1 MKDWAFRCSRQS
13 RLLFFRVEI
22 RHIEDEN
29 IKDKER
35 IKNMDSIYG
44 NESGISYCYDNGG
57 VTFYCSD
64 VYTCRDIDMASNVKR
79 VCFGE
84 DDSTKQMYYKLRYSC
99 MIFPNV
105 TEIYIARNVA
115 AIEINN
121 RMFPNCRKI
130 VSNNV
135 NYRSGSMLVQK
146 DKAMDWNF
154 LLNTFCLKKGED
166 VDLTGIDMI
175 KSGAFSGCEIV
186 EIKNVADLSQVENY
200 AFSDSDF
207 CSDKN
212 KAVGGFRMAGP
223 IIAEMLP
230 DLEEYEIPDYA
241 IYTAPRAV
249 EAMQKMYKAK
259 RLIIN
264 NLAATANVLYTTRL
278 PKKVIVKNIKK
289 RTDDTD
295 YDLFDILDS
304 ETTEEIELQN
314 CSPEYKSINGLLYG
328 RVIDEYGFFTKTW
341 SVLRCPRGM
350 KKAVID
356 DIAEEIAQSAFMG
369 CSVEE
374 VVMPDSVKMIGNEAF
389 SCCKYLKKIN
399 LSKNLQKTTNQLGN
413 NACFKKCE
421 RLKGIEIPA
430 GIKEIPN
437 MMFFGCRELSEVVFH
452 DGLEV
457 IGASAFASCRNLK
470 KVSLP
475 KTVKRIKRWAM
486 SYVDELHL
494 ASNVVPNG
502 LVLGLNNSSSACARV
517 IFPDGREVLVSKTV
531 NPNVEDKATLQ
542 LSKHCQDPD
551 WYKYSS
557 SITSL
562 LLNGLIEYERRRK
575 EPEEW
580 PDNRAEQ
587 AELKGLL
594 RNNSVTLMDWLLTHD
609 KRQSLARL
617 INYGFLPDS
626 ALNGLLT
633 YANEHNMPDIAA
645 YTIQQIQKGETPD
658 TNFHI

>member
-1 MKDWAFRCSRQS
+1 
-13 RLLFFRVEI
+13 
-22 RHIEDEN
+22 
-29 IKDKER
+29 
-35 IKNMDSIYG
+35 MDSIYSS
-44 NESGISYCYDNGG
+44 ESGISYCYDNGG

-84 DDSTKQMYYKLRYSC
+84 DNNTNQMYYKLRYSC

-115 AIEINN
+115 PIEINN

-135 NYRSGSMLVQK
+135 NYRSGSMLVK
-146 DKAMDWNF
+146 EDKAMDWNF
-154 LLNTFCLKKGED
+154 LLNAFCLKKGED

-186 EIKNVADLSQVENY
+186 EIKNVADLSQVEKY

-223 IIAEMLP
+223 IIVEMLP

-249 EAMQKMYKAK
+249 KAMQKMHKAK

-264 NLAATANVLYTTRL
+264 NLAATVNVLCTTRL

-328 RVIDEYGFFTKTW
+328 RIIDEYGFFTKTW

-356 DIAEEIAQSAFMG
+356 DIAEEIAQAAFMG

-374 VVMPDSVKMIGNEAF
+374 VVMPDSVKMICNEAF
-389 SCCKYLKKIN
+389 SSCKYLKKIN

-457 IGASAFASCRNLK
+457 IGASAFASCRNLEK
-470 KVSLP
+470 ITLP

-486 SYVDELHL
+486 PYVDELHL

-502 LVLGLNNSSSACARV
+502 LVLGLNNSSSVCARV
-517 IFPDGREVLVSKTV
+517 IFPDGKEVLVSKTV
-531 NPNVEDKATLQ
+531 NPDVEDKATLQ
-542 LSKHCQDPD
+542 LNKHCQDPD

-557 SITSL
+557 NMTSL
-562 LLNGLIEYERRRK
+562 LSNGLIEYERRRK

-580 PDNRAEQ
+580 PDNRPEQ

-594 RNNSVTLMDWLLTHD
+594 RNNSVTIMNWLLTHD
-609 KRQSLARL
+609 KRQSLAKL

-626 ALNGLLT
+626 ALNELLT

-658 TNFHI
+658 TKFHI

>member
-1 MKDWAFRCSRQS
+1 MD
-13 RLLFFRVEI
+13 
-22 RHIEDEN
+22 
-29 IKDKER
+29 R
-35 IKNMDSIYG
+35 IYS
-44 NESGISYCYDNGG
+44 ISYCYDNGS

-64 VYTCRDIDMASNVKR
+64 VYTCREIDMASNVKR
-79 VCFGE
+79 VCFGD
-84 DDSTKQMYYKLRYSC
+84 DDSTKPMYYKLRHSC

-121 RMFPNCRKI
+121 RMFPNCRKV

-135 NYRSGSMLVQK
+135 NYRSGSMLVK
-146 DKAMDWNF
+146 EDKAMDSNF

-166 VDLTGIDMI
+166 VDLTGIDII

-186 EIKNVADLSQVENY
+186 EIKNIADISQVENY

-212 KAVGGFRMAGP
+212 KAVGGFQMAGP
-223 IIAEMLP
+223 IIIGMLP

-249 EAMQKMYKAK
+249 DAMQKMHKAK

-264 NLAATANVLYTTRL
+264 NLAATVNVLCTTRL
-278 PKKVIVKNIKK
+278 PRKVIVKNIKK
-289 RTDDTD
+289 RTDETD
-295 YDLFDILDS
+295 YDLFNILDS

-314 CSPEYKSINGLLYG
+314 CSSEYKSINGLLYG

-356 DIAEEIAQSAFMG
+356 DIAEKIAQAAFMG

-374 VVMPDSVKMIGNEAF
+374 VVMPDSVKMICNEAF
-389 SCCKYLKKIN
+389 SSCKYLKKIN

-437 MMFFGCRELSEVVFH
+437 MMFFGCRELSKVVFH
-452 DGLEV
+452 DWLEV
-457 IGASAFASCRNLK
+457 IGTSAFASCRNLEK
-470 KVSLP
+470 INLP
-475 KTVKRIKRWAM
+475 KTVKRIERWAM
-486 SYVDELHL
+486 PYVDELHL
-494 ASNVVPNG
+494 ASNVVPTG
-502 LVLGLNNSSSACARV
+502 LVLGLNCSASSVCARV

-531 NPNVEDKATLQ
+531 NPDVEDKATLQ
-542 LSKHCQDPD
+542 LSNHCQDPD

-557 SITSL
+557 NMTSL
-562 LLNGLIEYERRRK
+562 LSNGLIEYERRRK

-580 PDNRAEQ
+580 PDSRLEQ

-594 RNNSVTLMDWLLTHD
+594 RNNSVTLMDWFLTHD
-609 KRQSLARL
+609 KRQFLAKL

-645 YTIQQIQKGETPD
+645 YTIQQIQKRETLN
-658 TNFHI
+658 TKFHI

>member
-1 MKDWAFRCSRQS
+1 
-13 RLLFFRVEI
+13 
-22 RHIEDEN
+22 
-29 IKDKER
+29 
-35 IKNMDSIYG
+35 MDRIYG

-84 DDSTKQMYYKLRYSC
+84 DNNTNQMYYKLRYSC

-130 VSNNV
+130 ISNNV
-135 NYRSGSMLVQK
+135 NYRSGSMLVKK

-154 LLNTFCLKKGED
+154 LLNAFCLKKGED

-186 EIKNVADLSQVENY
+186 EIKNVADLSQVEKY

-212 KAVGGFRMAGP
+212 EAVGGFRMAGP
-223 IIAEMLP
+223 IIVEMLP

-249 EAMQKMYKAK
+249 KAMQKMHKAK

-264 NLAATANVLYTTRL
+264 NLAATVNVLCTTRL
-278 PKKVIVKNIKK
+278 PRKVIVKNIKK

-430 GIKEIPN
+430 EIKEIPN

-457 IGASAFASCRNLK
+457 IGASAFASCRNLEK
-470 KVSLP
+470 INLP

-486 SYVDELHL
+486 PYVDELHL

-502 LVLGLNNSSSACARV
+502 LVLGLNNSSSSVCARV
-517 IFPDGREVLVSKTV
+517 IFPDEREVLVSKTV
-531 NPNVEDKATLQ
+531 NPDVEDKATLQ

-557 SITSL
+557 NMTSL
-562 LLNGLIEYERRRK
+562 LSNGLIEYERRRK
-575 EPEEW
+575 EPEKW
-580 PDNRAEQ
+580 PDNRPEQ

-594 RNNSVTLMDWLLTHD
+594 RNNSVTLMNWLLTHD
-609 KRQSLARL
+609 KRQSLAKL

-626 ALNGLLT
+626 ALNELLT

-658 TNFHI
+658 TKFHI

>member
-1 MKDWAFRCSRQS
+1 
-13 RLLFFRVEI
+13 
-22 RHIEDEN
+22 
-29 IKDKER
+29 
-35 IKNMDSIYG
+35 MDRIYG

-84 DDSTKQMYYKLRYSC
+84 DNNTNQMYYKLRYSC

-130 VSNNV
+130 ISNNV
-135 NYRSGSMLVQK
+135 NYRSGSILVKK

-154 LLNTFCLKKGED
+154 LLNAFCLKKGED

-186 EIKNVADLSQVENY
+186 EIKNVADLSQVEKY

-223 IIAEMLP
+223 IIVEMLP

-241 IYTAPRAV
+241 IYTAPQAV
-249 EAMQKMYKAK
+249 KAMQKMHKAK

-264 NLAATANVLYTTRL
+264 NLAATVNVLCTTRL

-356 DIAEEIAQSAFMG
+356 DIAEEIAQAAFMG

-399 LSKNLQKTTNQLGN
+399 LSKNLQKITNQLGN

-421 RLKGIEIPA
+421 SLKGIEIPA

-437 MMFFGCRELSEVVFH
+437 MIFFGCSELSEVVFH

-457 IGASAFASCRNLK
+457 IGASAFASCRKLK

-475 KTVKRIKRWAM
+475 ETVKRIKRWAIP
-486 SYVDELHL
+486 YVDELHL
-494 ASNVVPNG
+494 ASNVIPDG
-502 LVLGLNNSSSACARV
+502 LVLGLNSSASSAFCARV
-517 IFPDGREVLVSKTV
+517 IFPDGKEVFVSKTV
-531 NPNVEDKATLQ
+531 NSDVEDKATLQ

-551 WYKYSS
+551 WYIYSS
-557 SITSL
+557 DITSL
-562 LLNGLIEYERRRK
+562 RLNGLTEYERRLK
-575 EPEEW
+575 APEEW
-580 PDNRAEQ
+580 PDSRPKQ
-587 AELKGLL
+587 AELKRFLHY
-594 RNNSVTLMDWLLTHD
+594 NSVALMDWLSTHN
-609 KRQSLARL
+609 KRQSLAKL
-617 INYGFLPDS
+617 ICYGFLPDS
-626 ALNGLLT
+626 ALSDLLM

-645 YTIQQIQKGETPD
+645 YTIQQMQKEKTDD
-658 TNFHI
+658 TEFHI

>member
-1 MKDWAFRCSRQS
+1 
-13 RLLFFRVEI
+13 
-22 RHIEDEN
+22 
-29 IKDKER
+29 
-35 IKNMDSIYG
+35 MDRIYG

-84 DDSTKQMYYKLRYSC
+84 DNNTNQMYYKLRYSC

-130 VSNNV
+130 ISNNV
-135 NYRSGSMLVQK
+135 NYRSGSMLVKK
-146 DKAMDWNF
+146 DKAMDCNF
-154 LLNTFCLKKGED
+154 LLNAFCLKKGED

-186 EIKNVADLSQVENY
+186 EIKNVADLSQVEKY

-212 KAVGGFRMAGP
+212 EAVGGFRMAGP
-223 IIAEMLP
+223 IVVEMLP

-249 EAMQKMYKAK
+249 EAMQKMHKAK

-264 NLAATANVLYTTRL
+264 NLAATVNVLCMTRL

-304 ETTEEIELQN
+304 ETTEEIELRN

-350 KKAVID
+350 KRAVID
-356 DIAEEIAQSAFMG
+356 DIAEEIAEAAFMG
-369 CSVEE
+369 CNVEE
-374 VVMPDSVKMIGNEAF
+374 VVMPDSVKMIRNEAF

-399 LSKNLQKTTNQLGN
+399 LSKNLQKITNQLGN

-421 RLKGIEIPA
+421 SLKGIEIPA

-437 MMFFGCRELSEVVFH
+437 MMFFGCSELSEVVFH

-457 IGASAFASCRNLK
+457 IGASAFASCRKLK

-475 KTVKRIKRWAM
+475 ETVKRIKRWAM
-486 SYVDELHL
+486 AYVDELHL
-494 ASNVVPNG
+494 ASNVIPDG
-502 LVLGLNNSSSACARV
+502 LVLGLNSSAFSSFYARV
-517 IFPDGREVLVSKTV
+517 IFPDRKEVLVSKIV
-531 NPNVEDKATLQ
+531 NPDVEDKATLQ

-551 WYKYSS
+551 WYIYSS
-557 SITSL
+557 DITSL
-562 LLNGLIEYERRRK
+562 RLNGLTEYERRLK
-575 EPEEW
+575 APEEW
-580 PDNRAEQ
+580 PDSRPKQ
-587 AELKGLL
+587 AELKRFLHY
-594 RNNSVTLMDWLLTHD
+594 NSVAIMDWLSTHN
-609 KRQSLARL
+609 KRQSLAKL
-617 INYGFLPDS
+617 ICYGFLPDS
-626 ALNGLLT
+626 ALSDLLM

-645 YTIQQIQKGETPD
+645 YTIQQMQKEKTGD
-658 TNFHI
+658 TEFHI

>member
-1 MKDWAFRCSRQS
+1 MD
-13 RLLFFRVEI
+13 
-22 RHIEDEN
+22 
-29 IKDKER
+29 R
-35 IKNMDSIYG
+35 IYS
-44 NESGISYCYDNGG
+44 ISYCYNNGG

-64 VYTCRDIDMASNVKR
+64 AYTCRDIDMASNVKR

-135 NYRSGSMLVQK
+135 NYHSGSMLVK
-146 DKAMDWNF
+146 EDKAMDSNF

-166 VDLTGIDMI
+166 VDLTGIDII
-175 KSGAFSGCEIV
+175 KSGAFSGCKIV
-186 EIKNVADLSQVENY
+186 EIKNIADLSQVENY

-212 KAVGGFRMAGP
+212 KAIGGFQMAGP
-223 IIAEMLP
+223 IIIGMLLLP

-241 IYTAPRAV
+241 IYTAPQAV
-249 EAMQKMYKAK
+249 EAMQKMHKAK

-264 NLAATANVLYTTRL
+264 NLAATVNVLCTTRL
-278 PKKVIVKNIKK
+278 PRKVIVKNIKK
-289 RTDDTD
+289 RTDETD
-295 YDLFDILDS
+295 YDLFNILDS

-314 CSPEYKSINGLLYG
+314 CSQEYKSINGLLYG
-328 RVIDEYGFFTKTW
+328 RVIDEYVFFTKTW

-356 DIAEEIAQSAFMG
+356 DIAEEIAQAAFMG

-374 VVMPDSVKMIGNEAF
+374 VVMPDSVKMICNEAF
-389 SCCKYLKKIN
+389 SSCKYLKKIN

-421 RLKGIEIPA
+421 RLNGIEIPA

-457 IGASAFASCRNLK
+457 IGTSAFASCRNLEK
-470 KVSLP
+470 INLP
-475 KTVKRIKRWAM
+475 KTVKRIERWAM
-486 SYVDELHL
+486 PYVDELHL

-502 LVLGLNNSSSACARV
+502 LVLGLNCSASSVCARV

-531 NPNVEDKATLQ
+531 NPDVEDKATLQ
-542 LSKHCQDPD
+542 LSNHCQDPD

-557 SITSL
+557 NMTSL
-562 LLNGLIEYERRRK
+562 LSNGLIEYERRRK

-580 PDNRAEQ
+580 PDNRLEQ

-594 RNNSVTLMDWLLTHD
+594 HNNSVTLMDWFLTHD
-609 KRQSLARL
+609 KRQSLTKL

-633 YANEHNMPDIAA
+633 YANEHNMPDIAG
-645 YTIQQIQKGETPD
+645 YTIQQIQKGETPN
-658 TNFHI
+658 TKFHI

>member
-1 MKDWAFRCSRQS
+1 MD
-13 RLLFFRVEI
+13 RVY
-22 RHIEDEN
+22 
-29 IKDKER
+29 
-35 IKNMDSIYG
+35 S
-44 NESGISYCYDNGG
+44 ISYCYNNGG

-64 VYTCRDIDMASNVKR
+64 VYTCREIDMASNVKR

-84 DDSTKQMYYKLRYSC
+84 DDSTKPMYYKLRHSC

-135 NYRSGSMLVQK
+135 NYRSGSMLVK
-146 DKAMDWNF
+146 EDKAMDSNF

-166 VDLTGIDMI
+166 VDLTGIDII

-186 EIKNVADLSQVENY
+186 EIKNIADLSQVENY

-212 KAVGGFRMAGP
+212 KAVGGFQMAGP
-223 IIAEMLP
+223 IIIGMLP

-249 EAMQKMYKAK
+249 EAMQKMHKSK

-264 NLAATANVLYTTRL
+264 NLAATVNVLCTTRL
-278 PKKVIVKNIKK
+278 PRKVIVKNIKK
-289 RTDDTD
+289 RTDETD
-295 YDLFDILDS
+295 YDLFNILDS

-314 CSPEYKSINGLLYG
+314 CSSEYKSINGLLYG

-356 DIAEEIAQSAFMG
+356 DIAEKIAQAAFMG

-374 VVMPDSVKMIGNEAF
+374 VVMPDSVKMICNEAF
-389 SCCKYLKKIN
+389 SSCKYLKKIN

-421 RLKGIEIPA
+421 RLKCIEIPA

-457 IGASAFASCRNLK
+457 IGTSAFASCRNLEK
-470 KVSLP
+470 INLP
-475 KTVKRIKRWAM
+475 KTVKRIERWAM
-486 SYVDELHL
+486 PYVDELHL

-502 LVLGLNNSSSACARV
+502 LVLGLNNSSSSVCARV

-531 NPNVEDKATLQ
+531 NPDVEDKAILQ

-557 SITSL
+557 NMTSL
-562 LLNGLIEYERRRK
+562 LSNGLIEYERRRK

-580 PDNRAEQ
+580 PDSRLEQ

-594 RNNSVTLMDWLLTHD
+594 RNNSVTLMDWFLTHD
-609 KRQSLARL
+609 KRQSLAKL

-645 YTIQQIQKGETPD
+645 YTIQQIQKGETPN
-658 TNFHI
+658 TKFHI

>member
-1 MKDWAFRCSRQS
+1 MD
-13 RLLFFRVEI
+13 RVY
-22 RHIEDEN
+22 
-29 IKDKER
+29 
-35 IKNMDSIYG
+35 S
-44 NESGISYCYDNGG
+44 ISYCYNNGG

-64 VYTCRDIDMASNVKR
+64 VYTCREIDMASNVKR

-84 DDSTKQMYYKLRYSC
+84 DDSTKPMYYKLRHSC

-135 NYRSGSMLVQK
+135 NYRSGSMLVK
-146 DKAMDWNF
+146 EDKAMDSNF

-166 VDLTGIDMI
+166 VDLTGIDII

-186 EIKNVADLSQVENY
+186 EIKNIADLSQVENY

-212 KAVGGFRMAGP
+212 KAVGGFQMAGP
-223 IIAEMLP
+223 IIIGMLP

-249 EAMQKMYKAK
+249 EAMQKMHKAK

-264 NLAATANVLYTTRL
+264 NLAATVNVLCTTRL
-278 PKKVIVKNIKK
+278 PRKVIVKNIKK
-289 RTDDTD
+289 RTDETD
-295 YDLFDILDS
+295 YDLFNILDS

-314 CSPEYKSINGLLYG
+314 CSSEYKSINGLLYG

-356 DIAEEIAQSAFMG
+356 DIAEKIAQAAFMG

-374 VVMPDSVKMIGNEAF
+374 VVMPDSVKMICNEAF
-389 SCCKYLKKIN
+389 SSCKYLKKIN

-457 IGASAFASCRNLK
+457 IGTSAFASCRNLEK
-470 KVSLP
+470 INLP
-475 KTVKRIKRWAM
+475 KTVKRIERWAM
-486 SYVDELHL
+486 PYVDELHL
-494 ASNVVPNG
+494 TSNVVPNG
-502 LVLGLNNSSSACARV
+502 LVLGLNCSASSVCARV

-531 NPNVEDKATLQ
+531 NPDVEDKATLQ
-542 LSKHCQDPD
+542 LSNHCQDPD

-557 SITSL
+557 NMTSL
-562 LLNGLIEYERRRK
+562 LSNGLIEYERRRK

-580 PDNRAEQ
+580 PDSRLEQ

-594 RNNSVTLMDWLLTHD
+594 RNNSVTLMDWFLTHD
-609 KRQSLARL
+609 KRQSLAKL

-645 YTIQQIQKGETPD
+645 YTIQQIQKRETPN
-658 TNFHI
+658 TKFHI

>member
-1 MKDWAFRCSRQS
+1 MD
-13 RLLFFRVEI
+13 
-22 RHIEDEN
+22 
-29 IKDKER
+29 R
-35 IKNMDSIYG
+35 IYS
-44 NESGISYCYDNGG
+44 ISYCYDNGG

-64 VYTCRDIDMASNVKR
+64 AYTCREIDMASNVKR

-84 DDSTKQMYYKLRYSC
+84 DDSTKPMYYKLRHSC

-121 RMFPNCRKI
+121 KMFPNCRKV

-135 NYRSGSMLVQK
+135 NYRSGSMLVK
-146 DKAMDWNF
+146 EDKAMDSNF

-166 VDLTGIDMI
+166 VDLTGIDII

-186 EIKNVADLSQVENY
+186 EIKNIADISQVENY

-212 KAVGGFRMAGP
+212 KAIGGFQMAGP
-223 IIAEMLP
+223 IIIGMLP
-230 DLEEYEIPDYA
+230 NLEEYEIPDYA
-241 IYTAPRAV
+241 ICTAPRAV
-249 EAMQKMYKAK
+249 EAMQKMHKAK

-264 NLAATANVLYTTRL
+264 NLAATVNVLCTTRL
-278 PKKVIVKNIKK
+278 PRKVIVKNIKK
-289 RTDDTD
+289 RTDETD
-295 YDLFDILDS
+295 YDLFNILDS

-314 CSPEYKSINGLLYG
+314 CSQEYKSINGLLYG

-356 DIAEEIAQSAFMG
+356 DIAEKIAQAAFMG

-374 VVMPDSVKMIGNEAF
+374 VVMPDSVKMIYNKAF

-399 LSKNLQKTTNQLGN
+399 LSKNLQKTTNQFSN

-430 GIKEIPN
+430 GIKEIPDK
-437 MMFFGCRELSEVVFH
+437 MFFGCSELSEVVFH

-457 IGASAFASCRNLK
+457 IGTSAFASCRNLEK
-470 KVSLP
+470 INLP
-475 KTVKRIKRWAM
+475 KTVKRIERWAM
-486 SYVDELHL
+486 PYVDELHL

-502 LVLGLNNSSSACARV
+502 LVLGLNNSSSSVCARV

-531 NPNVEDKATLQ
+531 NPDVENKATLQ
-542 LSKHCQDPD
+542 LSKRCQDPD

-557 SITSL
+557 NMTSL
-562 LLNGLIEYERRRK
+562 LSNGLIEYERRRK

-580 PDNRAEQ
+580 PDSRLEQ

-594 RNNSVTLMDWLLTHD
+594 RNNSVTLMDWFLTHD
-609 KRQSLARL
+609 KRQSLAKL

-633 YANEHNMPDIAA
+633 YANEHNMPDIAG
-645 YTIQQIQKGETPD
+645 YTIQQIQKGETPN
-658 TNFHI
+658 TKFHI

>member
-1 MKDWAFRCSRQS
+1 
-13 RLLFFRVEI
+13 
-22 RHIEDEN
+22 
-29 IKDKER
+29 
-35 IKNMDSIYG
+35 MDRIYG

-84 DDSTKQMYYKLRYSC
+84 DNNTNQMYYKLRYSC

-130 VSNNV
+130 ISNNV
-135 NYRSGSMLVQK
+135 NYRSGSMLVKK

-154 LLNTFCLKKGED
+154 LLNAFCLKKGED

-186 EIKNVADLSQVENY
+186 ENLSQVEKY

-212 KAVGGFRMAGP
+212 EAVGGFRMAGP
-223 IIAEMLP
+223 IIVEMLP

-249 EAMQKMYKAK
+249 KAMQKMHKAK

-264 NLAATANVLYTTRL
+264 NLAATVNVLCTTRL
-278 PKKVIVKNIKK
+278 PRKVIVKNIKK

-430 GIKEIPN
+430 EIKEIPN

-457 IGASAFASCRNLK
+457 IGASAFASCRNLEK
-470 KVSLP
+470 INLP

-486 SYVDELHL
+486 PYVDELHL

-502 LVLGLNNSSSACARV
+502 LVLGLNNSSSSVCARV
-517 IFPDGREVLVSKTV
+517 IFPDEREVLVSKTV
-531 NPNVEDKATLQ
+531 NPDVEDKATLQ

-557 SITSL
+557 NMTSL
-562 LLNGLIEYERRRK
+562 LSNGLIEYERRRK
-575 EPEEW
+575 EPEKW
-580 PDNRAEQ
+580 PDNRPEQ

-594 RNNSVTLMDWLLTHD
+594 RNNSVTLMNWLLTHD
-609 KRQSLARL
+609 KRQSLAKL

-626 ALNGLLT
+626 ALNELLT

-658 TNFHI
+658 TKFHI

>member
-1 MKDWAFRCSRQS
+1 
-13 RLLFFRVEI
+13 
-22 RHIEDEN
+22 
-29 IKDKER
+29 
-35 IKNMDSIYG
+35 MDSIYSS
-44 NESGISYCYDNGG
+44 ESGISYCYDNGG

-135 NYRSGSMLVQK
+135 NYRSGSMLVKK

-154 LLNTFCLKKGED
+154 LLNTFCLKKGEG

-186 EIKNVADLSQVENY
+186 EIKNVADLSQVEKY

-223 IIAEMLP
+223 IIVEMLP

-249 EAMQKMYKAK
+249 KAMQKMHKAK

-264 NLAATANVLYTTRL
+264 KLAATVNVLCTTRL

-314 CSPEYKSINGLLYG
+314 CSPEYKNINGLLYG

-399 LSKNLQKTTNQLGN
+399 LSKNLQKTTNQLGS

-475 KTVKRIKRWAM
+475 KTVKRIKQWAVP
-486 SYVDELHL
+486 YVDELHL
-494 ASNVVPNG
+494 ASNVVPDG
-502 LVLGLNNSSSACARV
+502 LVLGLNNSSSSVCARV

-531 NPNVEDKATLQ
+531 NPDVEDKATLQ
-542 LSKHCQDPD
+542 LNKHCQDPD

-557 SITSL
+557 NITSL
-562 LLNGLIEYERRRK
+562 LSNGLIEYERRRK
-575 EPEEW
+575 EPEKW
-580 PDNRAEQ
+580 PDNRPEQ

-594 RNNSVTLMDWLLTHD
+594 RNNSVTLMNWLLTHD
-609 KRQSLARL
+609 KRQSLAKL

-626 ALNGLLT
+626 ALNELLT

-658 TNFHI
+658 TKFHI

>member
-1 MKDWAFRCSRQS
+1 MD
-13 RLLFFRVEI
+13 
-22 RHIEDEN
+22 
-29 IKDKER
+29 R
-35 IKNMDSIYG
+35 IYS
-44 NESGISYCYDNGG
+44 ISYCYDNGG

-64 VYTCRDIDMASNVKR
+64 VYTCREIDMASNVKR

-84 DDSTKQMYYKLRYSC
+84 DDSTKPMYYKLRYSC

-135 NYRSGSMLVQK
+135 NYRSGSMLVK
-146 DKAMDWNF
+146 EDKAMDSNF

-166 VDLTGIDMI
+166 VDLTGIDII

-186 EIKNVADLSQVENY
+186 EIKNIADLSQVEDY

-212 KAVGGFRMAGP
+212 KAVGGFQMAGP
-223 IIAEMLP
+223 IIIGMLP
-230 DLEEYEIPDYA
+230 DLEEYKIPDYA

-249 EAMQKMYKAK
+249 EAMRKMHKAK

-264 NLAATANVLYTTRL
+264 NLAATVNVLCTTRL
-278 PKKVIVKNIKK
+278 PRKVIVKNIKK
-289 RTDDTD
+289 RTDETD
-295 YDLFDILDS
+295 YDLFNILDS

-314 CSPEYKSINGLLYG
+314 CSSEYKSINGLLYG

-356 DIAEEIAQSAFMG
+356 DIAEKIAQAAFMG

-374 VVMPDSVKMIGNEAF
+374 VVMPDSVKMICNEAF
-389 SCCKYLKKIN
+389 SSCKYLKKIN

-457 IGASAFASCRNLK
+457 IGTSAFASCRNLK
-470 KVSLP
+470 NISLP
-475 KTVKRIKRWAM
+475 KTVKRIERWAM
-486 SYVDELHL
+486 PYVDELHL

-502 LVLGLNNSSSACARV
+502 LVLGLNNSASSVCARV

-531 NPNVEDKATLQ
+531 NPDVEDKATLQ
-542 LSKHCQDPD
+542 LSNHCQDPD

-557 SITSL
+557 NMTSL
-562 LLNGLIEYERRRK
+562 LSNGLIEYERRRK

-580 PDNRAEQ
+580 PDSRLEQ

-594 RNNSVTLMDWLLTHD
+594 RNNSVTLMDWFLTHD
-609 KRQSLARL
+609 KRQSLAKL

-645 YTIQQIQKGETPD
+645 YTIQQIQKGETPN
-658 TNFHI
+658 TKFHI

>member
-1 MKDWAFRCSRQS
+1 
-13 RLLFFRVEI
+13 
-22 RHIEDEN
+22 
-29 IKDKER
+29 
-35 IKNMDSIYG
+35 MDRIYG

-84 DDSTKQMYYKLRYSC
+84 DNNTNQMYYKLRYSC

-121 RMFPNCRKI
+121 RMFPNCRKV

-135 NYRSGSMLVQK
+135 NYRSGSMLVK
-146 DKAMDWNF
+146 EDKAMDSNF

-166 VDLTGIDMI
+166 VDLTGIDII

-186 EIKNVADLSQVENY
+186 EIKNIADISQVENY

-212 KAVGGFRMAGP
+212 KAVGGFQMAGP
-223 IIAEMLP
+223 IIIGMLP

-249 EAMQKMYKAK
+249 DAMQKMHKAK

-264 NLAATANVLYTTRL
+264 NLAATVNVLCTTRL
-278 PKKVIVKNIKK
+278 PRKVIVKNIKK
-289 RTDDTD
+289 RTDETD
-295 YDLFDILDS
+295 YDLFNILDS

-314 CSPEYKSINGLLYG
+314 CSSEYKSINGLLYG

-356 DIAEEIAQSAFMG
+356 DIAEKIAQAAFMG

-374 VVMPDSVKMIGNEAF
+374 VVMPDSVKMICNEAF
-389 SCCKYLKKIN
+389 SSCKYLKKIN

-437 MMFFGCRELSEVVFH
+437 MMFFGCRELSKVVFH

-457 IGASAFASCRNLK
+457 IGTSAFASCRNLEK
-470 KVSLP
+470 INLP
-475 KTVKRIKRWAM
+475 KTVKRIERWAM
-486 SYVDELHL
+486 PYVDELHL

-502 LVLGLNNSSSACARV
+502 LVLGLNCSASSVCARV

-531 NPNVEDKATLQ
+531 NPDVEDKATLQ
-542 LSKHCQDPD
+542 LSNHCQDPD

-557 SITSL
+557 NMTSL
-562 LLNGLIEYERRRK
+562 LSNGLIEYERRRK

-580 PDNRAEQ
+580 PDSRLEQ

-594 RNNSVTLMDWLLTHD
+594 RNNSVTLMDWFLTHD
-609 KRQSLARL
+609 KRQFLAKL

-645 YTIQQIQKGETPD
+645 YTIQQIQKRETLN
-658 TNFHI
+658 TKFHI

>member
-1 MKDWAFRCSRQS
+1 
-13 RLLFFRVEI
+13 
-22 RHIEDEN
+22 
-29 IKDKER
+29 
-35 IKNMDSIYG
+35 MDRIYG

-64 VYTCRDIDMASNVKR
+64 VYTCRDIDMVSNVKR

-84 DDSTKQMYYKLRYSC
+84 DNNTNQMYYKLRYSC

-130 VSNNV
+130 ISNNV
-135 NYRSGSMLVQK
+135 NYRSGSMLVKK

-154 LLNTFCLKKGED
+154 LLNAFCLKKGED

-186 EIKNVADLSQVENY
+186 EIKNVADLSQVEKY

-223 IIAEMLP
+223 IIVEMLP

-249 EAMQKMYKAK
+249 KAMQKMHKAK

-264 NLAATANVLYTTRL
+264 NLAATVNVLCTTRL

-356 DIAEEIAQSAFMG
+356 DIAEEIAQAAFMG

-374 VVMPDSVKMIGNEAF
+374 VVMPDSVKMICNEAF

-399 LSKNLQKTTNQLGN
+399 LSKNLQKITNQLGN

-421 RLKGIEIPA
+421 SLKGIEIPA

-437 MMFFGCRELSEVVFH
+437 MIFFGCSELSEVVFH

-457 IGASAFASCRNLK
+457 IGASAFASCRKLK

-475 KTVKRIKRWAM
+475 ETVKRIKRWAIP
-486 SYVDELHL
+486 YVDELHL
-494 ASNVVPNG
+494 ASNVIPDG
-502 LVLGLNNSSSACARV
+502 LVLGLNSSASSAFCARV
-517 IFPDGREVLVSKTV
+517 IFPDGKEVFVSKTV
-531 NPNVEDKATLQ
+531 NSYVEDKATLQ

-551 WYKYSS
+551 WYIYSS
-557 SITSL
+557 DITSL
-562 LLNGLIEYERRRK
+562 RLNGLTEYERRLK
-575 EPEEW
+575 APEEW
-580 PDNRAEQ
+580 PDSRPKQ
-587 AELKGLL
+587 AELKRFLHY
-594 RNNSVTLMDWLLTHD
+594 NSVALMDWLSTHN
-609 KRQSLARL
+609 KRQSLAKL
-617 INYGFLPDS
+617 ICYGFLPDS
-626 ALNGLLT
+626 ALSDLLM

-645 YTIQQIQKGETPD
+645 YTIQQMQKEKTDD
-658 TNFHI
+658 TEFHI

>member
-1 MKDWAFRCSRQS
+1 MQPA
-13 RLLFFRVEI
+13 LPAVFFLCVGI
-22 RHIEDEN
+22 RHIVDEN

-35 IKNMDSIYG
+35 IKNMDRIY
-44 NESGISYCYDNGG
+44 SISYCYDNGG

-64 VYTCRDIDMASNVKR
+64 AYTCREIDMASNVKR

-84 DDSTKQMYYKLRYSC
+84 DDSTKPMYYKLRHSC

-121 RMFPNCRKI
+121 KMFPNCRKV

-135 NYRSGSMLVQK
+135 NYRSGSMLVK
-146 DKAMDWNF
+146 EDKAMDSNF

-166 VDLTGIDMI
+166 VDLTGIDII

-186 EIKNVADLSQVENY
+186 EIKNIADISQVENY

-212 KAVGGFRMAGP
+212 KAIGGFQMAGP
-223 IIAEMLP
+223 IIIGMLP
-230 DLEEYEIPDYA
+230 NLEEYEIPDYA
-241 IYTAPRAV
+241 ICTAPRAV
-249 EAMQKMYKAK
+249 EAMQKMHKAK

-264 NLAATANVLYTTRL
+264 NLAATVNVLCTTRL
-278 PKKVIVKNIKK
+278 PRKVIVKNIKK
-289 RTDDTD
+289 RTDETD
-295 YDLFDILDS
+295 YDLFNILDS

-314 CSPEYKSINGLLYG
+314 CSQEYKSINGLLYG

-356 DIAEEIAQSAFMG
+356 DIAEKIAQAAFMG

-374 VVMPDSVKMIGNEAF
+374 VVMPDSVKMICNEAF

-399 LSKNLQKTTNQLGN
+399 LSKNLQKTTSQLGN
-413 NACFKKCE
+413 NACFMKCE

-452 DGLEV
+452 DGLEA
-457 IGASAFASCRNLK
+457 IGTSAFASCRNLEK
-470 KVSLP
+470 INLP
-475 KTVKRIKRWAM
+475 KTVKRIERWAM
-486 SYVDELHL
+486 PYVNELHL

-502 LVLGLNNSSSACARV
+502 LVLGLNCSASSVCARV

-531 NPNVEDKATLQ
+531 NPDVEDKATLQ
-542 LSKHCQDPD
+542 LSNHCQDPD

-557 SITSL
+557 NMTSL
-562 LLNGLIEYERRRK
+562 LSNGLIEYERRRK

-580 PDNRAEQ
+580 PDNRLEQ

-594 RNNSVTLMDWLLTHD
+594 HNNSVTLMDWFLTHD
-609 KRQSLARL
+609 KRQSLAKL

-645 YTIQQIQKGETPD
+645 YTIQQIQKGETPN
-658 TNFHI
+658 TKFHI

>member
-1 MKDWAFRCSRQS
+1 
-13 RLLFFRVEI
+13 
-22 RHIEDEN
+22 
-29 IKDKER
+29 
-35 IKNMDSIYG
+35 MDRIYG

-84 DDSTKQMYYKLRYSC
+84 DNYTNQMYYKLRYSC

-130 VSNNV
+130 ISNNV
-135 NYRSGSMLVQK
+135 NYRSGSMLVKK

-154 LLNTFCLKKGED
+154 LLNAFCLKKGED

-186 EIKNVADLSQVENY
+186 EIKNVADFSQVEKY

-223 IIAEMLP
+223 IIVEMLP

-249 EAMQKMYKAK
+249 KAMQKMHKAK

-264 NLAATANVLYTTRL
+264 NLAATVNVLCTTRL

-356 DIAEEIAQSAFMG
+356 DIAEEIAQAAFMG

-374 VVMPDSVKMIGNEAF
+374 VVMPDSVKMICNEAF

-399 LSKNLQKTTNQLGN
+399 LSKNLQKITNQLGN

-421 RLKGIEIPA
+421 SLKGIEIPA

-437 MMFFGCRELSEVVFH
+437 MIFFGCSELSEVVFH

-457 IGASAFASCRNLK
+457 IGASAFASCRKLK

-475 KTVKRIKRWAM
+475 ETVKRIKRWAIP
-486 SYVDELHL
+486 YVDELHL
-494 ASNVVPNG
+494 ASNVIPDG
-502 LVLGLNNSSSACARV
+502 LVLGLNSSASSAFCARV
-517 IFPDGREVLVSKTV
+517 IFPDGKEVFVSKTV
-531 NPNVEDKATLQ
+531 NSDVEDKATLQ

-551 WYKYSS
+551 WYIYSS
-557 SITSL
+557 DITSL
-562 LLNGLIEYERRRK
+562 RLNGLTEYERRLK
-575 EPEEW
+575 APEEW
-580 PDNRAEQ
+580 PDSRPKQ
-587 AELKGLL
+587 AELKRFLHY
-594 RNNSVTLMDWLLTHD
+594 NSVALMDWLSTHN
-609 KRQSLARL
+609 KRQSLAKL
-617 INYGFLPDS
+617 ICYCMQMSIICLT
-626 ALNGLLT
+626 LLHILSSRCKKKRQT
-633 YANEHNMPDIAA
+633 TQNFISSNIAGRRPA
-645 YTIQQIQKGETPD
+645 V
-658 TNFHI
+658 FV

>member
-1 MKDWAFRCSRQS
+1 M
-13 RLLFFRVEI
+13 
-22 RHIEDEN
+22 
-29 IKDKER
+29 DK
-35 IKNMDSIYG
+35 IYG

-84 DDSTKQMYYKLRYSC
+84 DNNTNQMYYKLRYSC

-130 VSNNV
+130 ISNNV
-135 NYRSGSMLVQK
+135 NYRSGSMLVKK

-154 LLNTFCLKKGED
+154 LLNAFCLKKGED

-186 EIKNVADLSQVENY
+186 EIKNVADLSQVEKY

-223 IIAEMLP
+223 IIVEMLP
-230 DLEEYEIPDYA
+230 DLEEYEIPDCA
-241 IYTAPRAV
+241 IYTAPQAV
-249 EAMQKMYKAK
+249 KAMQKMHKAK

-264 NLAATANVLYTTRL
+264 NLAATVNVLCTTRL
-278 PKKVIVKNIKK
+278 PRKVIVKNIKK

-356 DIAEEIAQSAFMG
+356 DIAEEIAQAAFMG

-374 VVMPDSVKMIGNEAF
+374 VVMPDSVKMICNEAF

-399 LSKNLQKTTNQLGN
+399 LSKNLQKITNQLGN

-421 RLKGIEIPA
+421 SLKGIEIPA

-437 MMFFGCRELSEVVFH
+437 MIFFGCSELSEVVFH

-457 IGASAFASCRNLK
+457 IGASAFASCRKLK

-475 KTVKRIKRWAM
+475 ETVKRIKRWAIP
-486 SYVDELHL
+486 YVDELHL
-494 ASNVVPNG
+494 ASNVIPDG
-502 LVLGLNNSSSACARV
+502 LVLGLNSSASSAFCARV
-517 IFPDGREVLVSKTV
+517 IFPDGKEVFVSKTV
-531 NPNVEDKATLQ
+531 NSDVEDKATLQ

-551 WYKYSS
+551 WYIYSS
-557 SITSL
+557 DITSL
-562 LLNGLIEYERRRK
+562 RLNGLTEYERRLK
-575 EPEEW
+575 APEEW
-580 PDNRAEQ
+580 PDSRPKQ
-587 AELKGLL
+587 AELKRFLHY
-594 RNNSVTLMDWLLTHD
+594 NSVALMDWLSTHN
-609 KRQSLARL
+609 KRQSLAKL
-617 INYGFLPDS
+617 ICYGFLPDS
-626 ALNGLLT
+626 ALSDLLM

-645 YTIQQIQKGETPD
+645 YTIQQMQKEKTDD
-658 TNFHI
+658 TEFHI

>member
-1 MKDWAFRCSRQS
+1 MQPA
-13 RLLFFRVEI
+13 LPAVFFLCVGI
-22 RHIEDEN
+22 RHIVDEN

-35 IKNMDSIYG
+35 IKNMDRIY
-44 NESGISYCYDNGG
+44 SISYCYDNGG

-64 VYTCRDIDMASNVKR
+64 VYICREIDMASNVKR

-84 DDSTKQMYYKLRYSC
+84 DDSTKPMYYKLRHSC

-121 RMFPNCRKI
+121 KMFPNCRKV

-135 NYRSGSMLVQK
+135 NYRSGSMLVK
-146 DKAMDWNF
+146 EDKAMDSNF

-166 VDLTGIDMI
+166 VDLTGIDII

-186 EIKNVADLSQVENY
+186 EIKNIADISQVENY

-212 KAVGGFRMAGP
+212 KAIGGFQMAGP
-223 IIAEMLP
+223 IIIGMLP
-230 DLEEYEIPDYA
+230 NLEEYEIPDYA
-241 IYTAPRAV
+241 ICTAPRAV
-249 EAMQKMYKAK
+249 EAMQKMHKAK

-264 NLAATANVLYTTRL
+264 NLAATVNVLCTTRL
-278 PKKVIVKNIKK
+278 PRKVIVKNIKK
-289 RTDDTD
+289 RTDETD
-295 YDLFDILDS
+295 YDLFNILDS

-314 CSPEYKSINGLLYG
+314 CSSEYKSINGLLYG

-356 DIAEEIAQSAFMG
+356 DIAEKIAQAAFMG

-374 VVMPDSVKMIGNEAF
+374 VVMPDSVKMICNEAF

-413 NACFKKCE
+413 NACFMKCE

-457 IGASAFASCRNLK
+457 IGTSAFASCRNLEK
-470 KVSLP
+470 INLP
-475 KTVKRIKRWAM
+475 KTVKRIERWAM
-486 SYVDELHL
+486 PYVNELHL

-502 LVLGLNNSSSACARV
+502 LVLGLNCSASSVCARV

-531 NPNVEDKATLQ
+531 NPDVEDKATLQ
-542 LSKHCQDPD
+542 LSNHCQDPD

-557 SITSL
+557 NMTSL
-562 LLNGLIEYERRRK
+562 LSNGLIEYERRRK

-580 PDNRAEQ
+580 PDNRLEQ

-594 RNNSVTLMDWLLTHD
+594 HNNSVTLMDWFLTHD
-609 KRQSLARL
+609 KRQSLAKL

-645 YTIQQIQKGETPD
+645 YTIQQIQKRETAN
-658 TNFHI
+658 TKFHI

>member
-1 MKDWAFRCSRQS
+1 MD
-13 RLLFFRVEI
+13 RVY
-22 RHIEDEN
+22 
-29 IKDKER
+29 
-35 IKNMDSIYG
+35 S
-44 NESGISYCYDNGG
+44 ISYCYNNGG

-64 VYTCRDIDMASNVKR
+64 VYTCREIDMASNVKR

-84 DDSTKQMYYKLRYSC
+84 DDSTKPMYYKLRHSC

-135 NYRSGSMLVQK
+135 NYRSGSMLVK
-146 DKAMDWNF
+146 EDKAMDSNF

-166 VDLTGIDMI
+166 VDLTGIDII

-186 EIKNVADLSQVENY
+186 EIKNIADLSQVENY

-212 KAVGGFRMAGP
+212 KAVGGFQMAGP
-223 IIAEMLP
+223 IIIGMLP

-249 EAMQKMYKAK
+249 EAMQKMHKAK

-264 NLAATANVLYTTRL
+264 NLAATVNVLCTTRL
-278 PKKVIVKNIKK
+278 PRKVIVKNIKK
-289 RTDDTD
+289 RTDETD
-295 YDLFDILDS
+295 YDLFNILDS

-314 CSPEYKSINGLLYG
+314 CSSEYKSINGLLYG

-356 DIAEEIAQSAFMG
+356 DIAEKIAQAAFMG

-374 VVMPDSVKMIGNEAF
+374 VVMPDSVKMICNEAF
-389 SCCKYLKKIN
+389 SSCKYLKKIN

-421 RLKGIEIPA
+421 RLKCIEIPA

-457 IGASAFASCRNLK
+457 IGTSAFASCRNLEK
-470 KVSLP
+470 INLP
-475 KTVKRIKRWAM
+475 KTVKRIERWAM
-486 SYVDELHL
+486 PYVDELHL

-502 LVLGLNNSSSACARV
+502 LVLGLNNSSSSVCARV

-531 NPNVEDKATLQ
+531 NPDVEDKAILQ

-557 SITSL
+557 NMTSL
-562 LLNGLIEYERRRK
+562 LSNGLIEYERRRK

-580 PDNRAEQ
+580 PDSRLEQ

-594 RNNSVTLMDWLLTHD
+594 RNNSVTLMDWFLTHD
-609 KRQSLARL
+609 KRQSLAKL

-645 YTIQQIQKGETPD
+645 YTIQQIQKGETPN
-658 TNFHI
+658 TKFHI

>member
-1 MKDWAFRCSRQS
+1 MQPAKPAAFF
-13 RLLFFRVEI
+13 LRVGI
-22 RHIEDEN
+22 RHIGDEN

-35 IKNMDSIYG
+35 IKNMDRIYG

-84 DDSTKQMYYKLRYSC
+84 DNNTNQMYYKLRYSC

-115 AIEINN
+115 VIEINN

-135 NYRSGSMLVQK
+135 NYRSGSMLVKK

-154 LLNTFCLKKGED
+154 LLNAFCLKKGEY

-186 EIKNVADLSQVENY
+186 EIKNVADLSQVEKY

-223 IIAEMLP
+223 IIVEMLP

-249 EAMQKMYKAK
+249 KAMQKMHKAK

-264 NLAATANVLYTTRL
+264 NLAATVNVLCTTRL
-278 PKKVIVKNIKK
+278 PRKVIVKNIKK

-374 VVMPDSVKMIGNEAF
+374 VVMPDSVKMIGNETF

-437 MMFFGCRELSEVVFH
+437 MMFFGCRELSKVVFH

-457 IGASAFASCRNLK
+457 IGASAFASCRNLEK
-470 KVSLP
+470 INLP

-486 SYVDELHL
+486 PYVDELHL

-502 LVLGLNNSSSACARV
+502 LVLGLNSSASSSFCARV
-517 IFPDGREVLVSKTV
+517 IFPDRKEVLVSKTV
-531 NPNVEDKATLQ
+531 NPNVKDKATLQ

-557 SITSL
+557 NMPSL
-562 LLNGLIEYERRRK
+562 LSNGLIEYERRRK
-575 EPEEW
+575 EPEKW
-580 PDNRAEQ
+580 PDNRPEQ

-594 RNNSVTLMDWLLTHD
+594 RNNSVTLMNWLLTHD
-609 KRQSLARL
+609 KRQSLAKL
-617 INYGFLPDS
+617 IDYGFLPDS
-626 ALNGLLT
+626 ALNELLT

-658 TNFHI
+658 TKFHI

>member
-1 MKDWAFRCSRQS
+1 MD
-13 RLLFFRVEI
+13 
-22 RHIEDEN
+22 
-29 IKDKER
+29 R
-35 IKNMDSIYG
+35 IYS
-44 NESGISYCYDNGG
+44 ISYCYNNGG

-64 VYTCRDIDMASNVKR
+64 AYTCRDIDMASNVKR

-135 NYRSGSMLVQK
+135 NYHSGSMLVK
-146 DKAMDWNF
+146 EDKAMDSNF

-166 VDLTGIDMI
+166 VDLTEIDII
-175 KSGAFSGCEIV
+175 KSGAFSGCKIV
-186 EIKNVADLSQVENY
+186 EIKNIADLSQVENY

-212 KAVGGFRMAGP
+212 KAIGGFQMAGP
-223 IIAEMLP
+223 IIIGMLP

-241 IYTAPRAV
+241 IYTAPQAV
-249 EAMQKMYKAK
+249 EAMQKMHKAK

-264 NLAATANVLYTTRL
+264 NLAATVNVLCTTRL
-278 PKKVIVKNIKK
+278 PRKVIVKNIKK
-289 RTDDTD
+289 RTDETD
-295 YDLFDILDS
+295 YDLFNILDS

-314 CSPEYKSINGLLYG
+314 CSQEYKSINGLLYG

-356 DIAEEIAQSAFMG
+356 DIAEEIAQAAFMG

-374 VVMPDSVKMIGNEAF
+374 VVMPDSVKMICNEAF
-389 SCCKYLKKIN
+389 SSCKYLKKIN

-457 IGASAFASCRNLK
+457 IGTSAFASCRNLEK
-470 KVSLP
+470 INLP
-475 KTVKRIKRWAM
+475 KTVKRIERWAM
-486 SYVDELHL
+486 PYVDELHL

-502 LVLGLNNSSSACARV
+502 LVLGLNCSASSVCARV
-517 IFPDGREVLVSKTV
+517 IFPDGRGVLVSKTV
-531 NPNVEDKATLQ
+531 NPDVEDKATLQ
-542 LSKHCQDPD
+542 LSNHCQDPD

-557 SITSL
+557 NMTSL
-562 LLNGLIEYERRRK
+562 LSNGLIEYERRRK

-580 PDNRAEQ
+580 PDNRLEQ

-594 RNNSVTLMDWLLTHD
+594 HNNSVTLMDWFLTHD
-609 KRQSLARL
+609 KRQSLAKL

-633 YANEHNMPDIAA
+633 YANEHNMPDIAG
-645 YTIQQIQKGETPD
+645 YTIQQIQKGETPN
-658 TNFHI
+658 TKFHI

>member
-1 MKDWAFRCSRQS
+1 MQPA
-13 RLLFFRVEI
+13 LPAVFFLCVGI
-22 RHIEDEN
+22 RHIVDEN

-35 IKNMDSIYG
+35 IKNMDRIY
-44 NESGISYCYDNGG
+44 SISYCYDNGG

-64 VYTCRDIDMASNVKR
+64 AYTCREIDMASNVKR

-84 DDSTKQMYYKLRYSC
+84 DDSTKPMYYKLRHSC

-121 RMFPNCRKI
+121 KMFPNCRKV

-135 NYRSGSMLVQK
+135 NYRSGSMLVK
-146 DKAMDWNF
+146 EDKAMDSNF

-166 VDLTGIDMI
+166 VDLTGIDII

-186 EIKNVADLSQVENY
+186 EIKNIADISQVENY

-212 KAVGGFRMAGP
+212 KAIGGFQMAGP
-223 IIAEMLP
+223 IIIGMLP
-230 DLEEYEIPDYA
+230 NLEEYEIPDYA
-241 IYTAPRAV
+241 ICTAPRAV
-249 EAMQKMYKAK
+249 EAMQKMHKAK

-264 NLAATANVLYTTRL
+264 NLAATVNVLCTTRL
-278 PKKVIVKNIKK
+278 PRKVIVKNIKK
-289 RTDDTD
+289 RTDETD
-295 YDLFDILDS
+295 YDLFNILDS

-314 CSPEYKSINGLLYG
+314 CSSEYKSINGLLYG

-356 DIAEEIAQSAFMG
+356 DIAEKIAQAAFMG

-374 VVMPDSVKMIGNEAF
+374 VVMPDSVKMICNEAF

-413 NACFKKCE
+413 NACFMKCE

-457 IGASAFASCRNLK
+457 IGTSAFASCRNLEK
-470 KVSLP
+470 INLP
-475 KTVKRIKRWAM
+475 KTVKRIERWAM
-486 SYVDELHL
+486 PYVNELHL

-502 LVLGLNNSSSACARV
+502 LVLGLNCSASSVCARV
-517 IFPDGREVLVSKTV
+517 IFPDGREVLISKTV
-531 NPNVEDKATLQ
+531 NPDVEDKATLQ
-542 LSKHCQDPD
+542 LSNHCQDPD

-557 SITSL
+557 NMTSL
-562 LLNGLIEYERRRK
+562 LSNGLIEYERRRK

-580 PDNRAEQ
+580 PDNRLEQ

-594 RNNSVTLMDWLLTHD
+594 HNNSVTLMDWFLTHD
-609 KRQSLARL
+609 KRQSLAKL

-645 YTIQQIQKGETPD
+645 YTIQQIQKGETPN
-658 TNFHI
+658 TKFHI

>member
-1 MKDWAFRCSRQS
+1 
-13 RLLFFRVEI
+13 
-22 RHIEDEN
+22 
-29 IKDKER
+29 
-35 IKNMDSIYG
+35 MDRIYG

-84 DDSTKQMYYKLRYSC
+84 DNNTNQMYYKLRHSC

-130 VSNNV
+130 ISNNV
-135 NYRSGSMLVQK
+135 NYRSGSMLVKK
-146 DKAMDWNF
+146 DKAMDWSF

-186 EIKNVADLSQVENY
+186 EIKNIADLSQVERY
-200 AFSDSDF
+200 AFFDSDF
-207 CSDKN
+207 CSDKS

-249 EAMQKMYKAK
+249 EAMQKMHKAK

-264 NLAATANVLYTTRL
+264 NLAATVNVLCTTRL
-278 PKKVIVKNIKK
+278 PRKVIVKNIKK

-356 DIAEEIAQSAFMG
+356 DIAEEIAQAAFMG

-374 VVMPDSVKMIGNEAF
+374 VVMPDSVKMICNEAF
-389 SCCKYLKKIN
+389 SSCKYLKKIN
-399 LSKNLQKTTNQLGN
+399 LSKKLQKITNQLGN

-470 KVSLP
+470 KVSLS
-475 KTVKRIKRWAM
+475 KTVKRIERWAM
-486 SYVDELHL
+486 PYVDELHL

-502 LVLGLNNSSSACARV
+502 LVLGLNSSASSSFCAKV

-542 LSKHCQDPD
+542 LSKHCQDSD

-575 EPEEW
+575 EQEKW
-580 PDNRAEQ
+580 PDNRPEQ

-609 KRQSLARL
+609 KRRSLAKL

-658 TNFHI
+658 IKFHI

>member
-1 MKDWAFRCSRQS
+1 
-13 RLLFFRVEI
+13 
-22 RHIEDEN
+22 
-29 IKDKER
+29 
-35 IKNMDSIYG
+35 MDRIYG

-64 VYTCRDIDMASNVKR
+64 VYTCRDIDMVSNVKR

-84 DDSTKQMYYKLRYSC
+84 DNNTNQMYYKLRYSC

-130 VSNNV
+130 ISNNV
-135 NYRSGSMLVQK
+135 NYRSGSMLVKK

-154 LLNTFCLKKGED
+154 LLNAFCLKKGED

-186 EIKNVADLSQVENY
+186 EIKNVADLSQVEKY

-223 IIAEMLP
+223 IIVEMLP

-249 EAMQKMYKAK
+249 KAMQKMHKAK

-264 NLAATANVLYTTRL
+264 NLAATVNVLCTTRL

-356 DIAEEIAQSAFMG
+356 DIAEEIAQAAFMG

-374 VVMPDSVKMIGNEAF
+374 VVMPDSVKMICNEAF

-399 LSKNLQKTTNQLGN
+399 LSKNLQKITNQLGN

-421 RLKGIEIPA
+421 SLKGIEIPA

-437 MMFFGCRELSEVVFH
+437 MIFFGCSELSEVVFH

-457 IGASAFASCRNLK
+457 IGASAFASCRKLK

-475 KTVKRIKRWAM
+475 ETVKRIKRWAIP
-486 SYVDELHL
+486 YVDELHL
-494 ASNVVPNG
+494 ASNVIPDG
-502 LVLGLNNSSSACARV
+502 LVLGLNSSASSAFCARV
-517 IFPDGREVLVSKTV
+517 IFPDGKEVFVSKTV
-531 NPNVEDKATLQ
+531 NSDVEEKASLQ

-551 WYKYSS
+551 WYIYSS
-557 SITSL
+557 DITSL
-562 LLNGLIEYERRRK
+562 RLNGLTEYERRLK
-575 EPEEW
+575 APEEW
-580 PDNRAEQ
+580 PDSRPKQ
-587 AELKGLL
+587 AELKRFLHY
-594 RNNSVTLMDWLLTHD
+594 NSVALMDWLSTHN
-609 KRQSLARL
+609 KRQSLAKL
-617 INYGFLPDS
+617 ICYGFLPDS
-626 ALNGLLT
+626 ALSDLLM

-645 YTIQQIQKGETPD
+645 YTIQQMQKEKTDD
-658 TNFHI
+658 TEFHI

>member
-1 MKDWAFRCSRQS
+1 MD
-13 RLLFFRVEI
+13 
-22 RHIEDEN
+22 
-29 IKDKER
+29 R
-35 IKNMDSIYG
+35 IYS
-44 NESGISYCYDNGG
+44 ISYCYDNGG

-64 VYTCRDIDMASNVKR
+64 AYTCREIDMASNVKR

-84 DDSTKQMYYKLRYSC
+84 DNSTKPMYYKLRHSC

-121 RMFPNCRKI
+121 KMFPNCRKV

-135 NYRSGSMLVQK
+135 NYRSGSMLVK
-146 DKAMDWNF
+146 EDKAMDSNF

-166 VDLTGIDMI
+166 VDLTGIDII

-186 EIKNVADLSQVENY
+186 EIKNIADISQVENY

-212 KAVGGFRMAGP
+212 KAIGGFQMAGP
-223 IIAEMLP
+223 IIIGMLP
-230 DLEEYEIPDYA
+230 NLEEYEIPDYA
-241 IYTAPRAV
+241 ICTAPRAV
-249 EAMQKMYKAK
+249 EAMQKMHKAK

-264 NLAATANVLYTTRL
+264 NLAATVNVLCTTRL
-278 PKKVIVKNIKK
+278 PRKVIVKNIKK
-289 RTDDTD
+289 RTDETD
-295 YDLFDILDS
+295 YDLFNILDS

-314 CSPEYKSINGLLYG
+314 CSQEYKSINGLLYG

-356 DIAEEIAQSAFMG
+356 DIAEKIAQAAFMG

-374 VVMPDSVKMIGNEAF
+374 VVMPDSVKMICNEAF

-413 NACFKKCE
+413 NACFMKCE

-452 DGLEV
+452 DGLEA
-457 IGASAFASCRNLK
+457 IGTSAFASCRNLEK
-470 KVSLP
+470 INLP
-475 KTVKRIKRWAM
+475 KTVKRIERWAM
-486 SYVDELHL
+486 PYVNELHL

-502 LVLGLNNSSSACARV
+502 LVLGLNCSASSVCARV

-531 NPNVEDKATLQ
+531 NPDVEDKATLQ
-542 LSKHCQDPD
+542 LSNHCQDPD

-557 SITSL
+557 NMTSL
-562 LLNGLIEYERRRK
+562 LSNGLIEYERRRK

-580 PDNRAEQ
+580 PDNRLEQ

-594 RNNSVTLMDWLLTHD
+594 HNNSVTLMDWFLTHD
-609 KRQSLARL
+609 KRQSLAKL

-645 YTIQQIQKGETPD
+645 YTIQQIQKGETPN
-658 TNFHI
+658 TKFHI

>member
-1 MKDWAFRCSRQS
+1 
-13 RLLFFRVEI
+13 
-22 RHIEDEN
+22 
-29 IKDKER
+29 
-35 IKNMDSIYG
+35 MDSIYG

-64 VYTCRDIDMASNVKR
+64 IYTCRDIDMASNVKR

-135 NYRSGSMLVQK
+135 NYRSGSMLVKK

-154 LLNTFCLKKGED
+154 LLNMFCLKKGED

-186 EIKNVADLSQVENY
+186 EIKNVADLSQVEKY

-223 IIAEMLP
+223 IIVEMLP

-249 EAMQKMYKAK
+249 KAMQKMHKAK

-264 NLAATANVLYTTRL
+264 NLAATVNVLCTTRL

-328 RVIDEYGFFTKTW
+328 RVIDKYGFFTKTW

-374 VVMPDSVKMIGNEAF
+374 IVMPDSVKMIGNEAF

-399 LSKNLQKTTNQLGN
+399 LSKNLQKITNQLGN

-457 IGASAFASCRNLK
+457 IGASAFALCRNLK

-502 LVLGLNNSSSACARV
+502 LVLGLNNSSSVCARV

-531 NPNVEDKATLQ
+531 NPDVEDKATLQ

-557 SITSL
+557 NMTSL

-575 EPEEW
+575 EPEKW
-580 PDNRAEQ
+580 PDNRPEQ

-594 RNNSVTLMDWLLTHD
+594 RNNSVTLMDWLLRHD
-609 KRQSLARL
+609 KRQSMAKL

-626 ALNGLLT
+626 ALNELLT

-658 TNFHI
+658 TKFHI

>member
-1 MKDWAFRCSRQS
+1 MD
-13 RLLFFRVEI
+13 
-22 RHIEDEN
+22 
-29 IKDKER
+29 R
-35 IKNMDSIYG
+35 IYS
-44 NESGISYCYDNGG
+44 ISYCYDNGG

-64 VYTCRDIDMASNVKR
+64 VYICREIDMASNVKR
-79 VCFGE
+79 VCFGD
-84 DDSTKQMYYKLRYSC
+84 DDSTKPMYYKLRHSC

-121 RMFPNCRKI
+121 RMFPNCRKV

-135 NYRSGSMLVQK
+135 NYRSGSMLVK
-146 DKAMDWNF
+146 EDKAMDSNF

-166 VDLTGIDMI
+166 VDLTGIDII

-186 EIKNVADLSQVENY
+186 EIKNIADISQVENY

-212 KAVGGFRMAGP
+212 KAVGGFQMAGP
-223 IIAEMLP
+223 IIIGMLP

-249 EAMQKMYKAK
+249 EAMQKMHKAK

-264 NLAATANVLYTTRL
+264 NLAATVNVLCTTRL
-278 PKKVIVKNIKK
+278 PRKVIVKNIKK
-289 RTDDTD
+289 RTDETD
-295 YDLFDILDS
+295 YDLFNILDS

-314 CSPEYKSINGLLYG
+314 CSSEYKSINGLLYG

-356 DIAEEIAQSAFMG
+356 DIAEKIAQAAFMG

-374 VVMPDSVKMIGNEAF
+374 VVMPDSVKMICNEAF
-389 SCCKYLKKIN
+389 SSCKYLKKIN
-399 LSKNLQKTTNQLGN
+399 LSKNLQKTTNQLVN

-430 GIKEIPN
+430 GIKEIPDK
-437 MMFFGCRELSEVVFH
+437 MFFGCSELSEVVFH

-457 IGASAFASCRNLK
+457 IGTSAFASCRNLEK
-470 KVSLP
+470 INLP
-475 KTVKRIKRWAM
+475 KTVKRIERWAM
-486 SYVDELHL
+486 PYVDELHL

-502 LVLGLNNSSSACARV
+502 LVLGLNNSSSSVCARV

-531 NPNVEDKATLQ
+531 NPDVEDKATLQ

-557 SITSL
+557 NMTSL
-562 LLNGLIEYERRRK
+562 LSNGLIEYERRRK

-580 PDNRAEQ
+580 PDSRLEQ

-594 RNNSVTLMDWLLTHD
+594 RNNSVTLMDWFLTHD
-609 KRQSLARL
+609 KRQSLAKL

-645 YTIQQIQKGETPD
+645 YTIQQIQKREAPNTK
-658 TNFHI
+658 FHI

>member
-1 MKDWAFRCSRQS
+1 
-13 RLLFFRVEI
+13 
-22 RHIEDEN
+22 
-29 IKDKER
+29 
-35 IKNMDSIYG
+35 MDSIYSS
-44 NESGISYCYDNGG
+44 ESGISYCYDNGG

-84 DDSTKQMYYKLRYSC
+84 DNNTNQMYYKLRYSC

-135 NYRSGSMLVQK
+135 NYRSGSMLVK
-146 DKAMDWNF
+146 EDKAMDWNF
-154 LLNTFCLKKGED
+154 LLNAFCLKKGED

-186 EIKNVADLSQVENY
+186 EIKNVADLSQVEKY

-223 IIAEMLP
+223 IIVEMLP

-249 EAMQKMYKAK
+249 KAMQKMHKAK

-264 NLAATANVLYTTRL
+264 NLAATVNVLCTTRL

-328 RVIDEYGFFTKTW
+328 RIIDEYGFFTKTW

-356 DIAEEIAQSAFMG
+356 DIAEEIAQAAFMG

-374 VVMPDSVKMIGNEAF
+374 VVMPDSVKMICNEAF
-389 SCCKYLKKIN
+389 SSCKYLKKIN

-457 IGASAFASCRNLK
+457 IGASAFASCRNLEK
-470 KVSLP
+470 ITLP

-486 SYVDELHL
+486 PYVDELHL

-502 LVLGLNNSSSACARV
+502 LVLGLNNSSSVCARV
-517 IFPDGREVLVSKTV
+517 IFPDGKEVLVSKTV
-531 NPNVEDKATLQ
+531 NPDVEDKATLQ
-542 LSKHCQDPD
+542 LNKHCQDPD

-557 SITSL
+557 NMTSL
-562 LLNGLIEYERRRK
+562 LSNGLIEYERRRK
-575 EPEEW
+575 EPEKW
-580 PDNRAEQ
+580 PDNRPEQ

-594 RNNSVTLMDWLLTHD
+594 RNNSVTIMNWLLTHD
-609 KRQSLARL
+609 KRQSLAKL

-626 ALNGLLT
+626 ALNELLI

-658 TNFHI
+658 TKFHI